1 MAETPHLP
9 RLPQVVEPEEVMST
23 ADMLMHVVFKIIVPA
38 LEAAKDVKRE
48 VFLERTNPKE

>member
-23 ADMLMHVVFKIIVPA
+23 ADMLMHVVFKIIVPSLEKAKSVKQA
-38 LEAAKDVKRE
+38 LFIRAGHEE
-48 VFLERTNPKE
+48 